1 MIHLHGTQALA
12 FRVLVV
18 DKDPIQRMILA
29 RCVEMLGW
37 HADPASNSGEAVDK
51 FAARRHNVV
60 VIDLGLGQ
68 PAVVRLLRHLR
79 RGHVDPSLI
88 FVSEAANATQADSLQ
103 SARDFGLRIA
113 GTLPVPIDPYRLHAL
128 LLSNPRS
135 PRLEKRLANSYPTA
149 QELDQALRDGEIHT
163 EYQPKTD
170 LATGEIVG
178 VEALAR
184 WHSPTLGVIPPG
196 QFVSVAEQS
205 DLISRLTFRV
215 LTDAIAACRRWRE
228 IRPDCSVAVNLSSQ
242 VLADPTLLPMVES
255 ILSQN
260 SLPPG
265 ALIAE
270 VTENTLVSSLPAASE
285 LLTTLSTKGVRV
297 SIDGFGTGYSS
308 LASLLRMPFAE
319 LKIDRS
325 FIGVCRTDP
334 DAWKLV
340 RTTVALAREL
350 GMNVVAEG
358 IETEAVSERLREVGC
373 DVGQGWYFGRPM
385 QSDAL
390 LRWLDPARTAEVEQ
404 IRALANAT
412 VHEPTKP
419 PAAAPRQRQSG
430 SLVGAA

>member
-1 MIHLHGTQALA
+1 MIHLHGTQAVA

-37 HADPASNSGEAVDK
+37 KVDTADNSGEAVDK
-51 FAARRHNVV
+51 FAARRHSVV

-68 PAVVRLLRHLR
+68 PATMRLLRHLR
-79 RGHVDPSLI
+79 RGHADPSVVFI
-88 FVSEAANATQADSLQ
+88 SGAADAMRADSLQ
-103 SARDFGLRIA
+103 SARDFGLRVA
-113 GTLPVPIDPYRLHAL
+113 GTLASPVDPYQLHAL
-128 LLSNPRS
+128 LLSNPAN
-135 PRLEKRLANSYPTA
+135 PRLEKRLATSYPTA
-149 QELDQALRDGEIHT
+149 QELDQALRGGELHT

-184 WHSPTLGVIPPG
+184 WHSPTLGVIPPD
-196 QFVSVAEQS
+196 QFVPVAEQS
-205 DLISRLTFRV
+205 ELISRLTFRI
-215 LTDAIAACRRWRE
+215 LEDAIVACRRWRE
-228 IRPDCSVAVNLSSQ
+228 IRPDCSVAVNLSSR
-242 VLADPTLLPMVES
+242 VLNDPALLPMVES
-255 ILSQN
+255 ILSEN
-260 SLPPG
+260 CLPPG

-270 VTENTLVSSLPAASE
+270 VTESTLISSLPAATE
-285 LLTTLSTKGVRV
+285 LLTRLSTKGVRV
-297 SIDGFGTGYSS
+297 SIDSFGTGYTS

-340 RTTVALAREL
+340 RATVALAREL

-358 IETEAVSERLREVGC
+358 IETEAVSDRLRDVGC

-390 LRWLDPARTAEVEQ
+390 LRWLAPAVSTQVEQ
-404 IRALANAT
+404 LRELASPMEDKHRKPVPAT
-412 VHEPTKP
+412 
-419 PAAAPRQRQSG
+419 QRQSRSR
-430 SLVGAA
+430 SLSRVM

>member
-1 MIHLHGTQALA
+1 MIHLHGTQAVA

-18 DKDPIQRMILA
+18 VKEPVQGLILS

-37 HADPASNSGEAVDK
+37 QADTADNSGEAVDH

-60 VIDLGLGQ
+60 VIDLELGQ
-68 PAVVRLLRHLR
+68 PSVMRLLRHLR
-79 RGHVDPSLI
+79 RGQVDPSVV
-88 FVSEAANATQADSLQ
+88 FVSAAADTIQADSLQ

-113 GTLPVPIDPYRLHAL
+113 GILTRPIDPYRLHAL
-128 LLSNPRS
+128 LLSNPVS
-135 PRLEKRLANSYPTA
+135 PRMEKRLATIYPTA
-149 QELDQALRDGEIHT
+149 QELEQALRDGELHT

-184 WHSPTLGVIPPG
+184 WHSPTLGIIPPS
-196 QFVSVAEQS
+196 QFVAVAEQS
-205 DLISRLTFRV
+205 DLISRLTFRI
-215 LTDAIAACRRWRE
+215 LEEAIAACRRWRD

-242 VLADPTLLPMVES
+242 VLTDPALLPMVES
-255 ILSQN
+255 LLSEHD
-260 SLPPG
+260 LPPG

-270 VTENTLVSSLPAASE
+270 VTESTLISSLPAASE
-285 LLTTLSTKGVRV
+285 LLTRLSTKGVRV
-297 SIDGFGTGYSS
+297 SIDGFGTGYTS
-308 LASLLRMPFAE
+308 LTSLLRMPFAE

-340 RTTVALAREL
+340 RATVALAREL
-350 GMNVVAEG
+350 GMKVVAEG
-358 IETEAVSERLREVGC
+358 IETEAVSDRLREIGC

-390 LRWLDPARTAEVEQ
+390 LRWLAPIGPTPVDQFRELVTA
-404 IRALANAT
+404 
-412 VHEPTKP
+412 TKQKP
-419 PAAAPRQRQSG
+419 GKGIVGSRPRIIERLDTQN
-430 SLVGAA
+430 

>member
-1 MIHLHGTQALA
+1 MIHLHGTQAVA

-18 DKDPIQRMILA
+18 DKDPIQRQVLA

-37 HADPASNSGEAVDK
+37 QADTADNSGEAVDK
-51 FAARRHNVV
+51 FAGRRHNVV
-60 VIDLGLGQ
+60 VIDLGVGQ
-68 PAVVRLLRHLR
+68 PATMRILRHLR

-88 FVSEAANATQADSLQ
+88 FVSGTADAIQADSMQ

-113 GTLPVPIDPYRLHAL
+113 GILPRPIDPYRLHAL
-128 LLSNPRS
+128 LLSNPQS
-135 PRLEKRLANSYPTA
+135 PRSEKRLATSYPTA
-149 QELDQALRDGEIHT
+149 QELDQALRDGELHT

-170 LATGEIVG
+170 LANGEIVG

-184 WHSPTLGVIPPG
+184 WHSPTLGVIPPD
-196 QFVSVAEQS
+196 QFVRVAEQS
-205 DLISRLTFRV
+205 DLIGRLTFRV
-215 LTDAIAACRRWRE
+215 LEDAIVACRQWRE
-228 IRPDCSVAVNLSSQ
+228 IRPDCSVAVNLSSH
-242 VLADPTLLPMVES
+242 VLADPRLLPMVES

-260 SLPPG
+260 SLPAG

-270 VTENTLVSSLPAASE
+270 VTESTLLSCLPAATE
-285 LLTTLSTKGVRV
+285 LLTRLSTKGVRV
-297 SIDGFGTGYSS
+297 SIDGFGTGYTS
-308 LASLLRMPFAE
+308 LVSLLRMPFAE

-358 IETEAVSERLREVGC
+358 IETEAVSERLRDVGC

-390 LRWLDPARTAEVEQ
+390 LRWLAPAGAAVEQ
-404 IRALANAT
+404 LRELAT
-412 VHEPTKP
+412 PTGDKP
-419 PAAAPRQRQSG
+419 AKPASVTRQSKSR
-430 SLVGAA
+430 SLSRVM

>member
-1 MIHLHGTQALA
+1 MIHLHGTQAVA

-37 HADPASNSGEAVDK
+37 KADTSDNSGEAIDK
-51 FAARRHNVV
+51 FAALRHNVV

-68 PAVVRLLRHLR
+68 PATMRLLRHLR

-88 FVSEAANATQADSLQ
+88 FVSGAADAIQADSLQ
-103 SARDFGLRIA
+103 SARDFALRVA
-113 GTLPVPIDPYRLHAL
+113 GTLPRPIDPHRLHAL
-128 LLSNPRS
+128 LLSNPRN
-135 PRLEKRLANSYPTA
+135 PRLEKGLATSYPTA
-149 QELDQALRDGEIHT
+149 QELDQALRDGELHT

-170 LATGEIVG
+170 LVTGEIVG
-178 VEALAR
+178 VEAFAR
-184 WHSPTLGVIPPG
+184 WHSPTLGIIPPD
-196 QFVSVAEQS
+196 QFVPVAEQS
-205 DLISRLTFRV
+205 DLIGRLTFRI
-215 LTDAIAACRRWRE
+215 LEDAIAACRRWRE
-228 IRPDCSVAVNLSSQ
+228 IRPDCSVAVNLSSHM
-242 VLADPTLLPMVES
+242 LADPRLLPMVES

-260 SLPPG
+260 ALPPG

-270 VTENTLVSSLPAASE
+270 VTESTLMSSLPTATE
-285 LLTTLSTKGVRV
+285 LLTRLSTKGVRV
-297 SIDGFGTGYSS
+297 SIDSFGTGYTS

-325 FIGVCRTDP
+325 FVGVCGTDP

-340 RTTVALAREL
+340 RATVALAREL

-358 IETEAVSERLREVGC
+358 IETEAVSERLRDVGC

-390 LRWLDPARTAEVEQ
+390 LRWLAPAGSTEVQEIHQ
-404 IRALANAT
+404 MAT
-412 VHEPTKP
+412 PTEDRSAKL
-419 PAAAPRQRQSG
+419 APRRSRA
-430 SLVGAA
+430 GALSRV